1 MDVTNYFKEF
11 QMGLFGNQQNN
22 LSEKE
27 LLMQKVTTARYNM
40 LLVAVLTLVNAVMLL
55 AGADSYFLFS
65 ASLPYHLTI
74 LGAEFTAQ
82 TGSAIYTV
90 LSVAFL
96 AVSVGAYVLCFFMG
110 KKHVGW
116 LIAALAMFA
125 VDTVYF
131 LAVYMPICIAAK
143 FSVASIVIDLIFH
156 GYALYYFIM
165 AVVNSF
171 RLKKAIANEERAEAA
186 EPVGAGEF
194 NQPDEAA
201 EEASYS
207 EDQENK

>member
-1 MDVTNYFKEF
+1 
-11 QMGLFGNQQNN
+11 MGLFGKQQNN

-27 LLMQKVTTARYNM
+27 LLMQKVNTARYNM
-40 LLVAVLTLVNAVMLL
+40 LLVALFTLINAIMYI

-74 LGAEFTAQ
+74 IGVEFSAQ

-90 LSVAFL
+90 LTVGFLVVA
-96 AVSVGAYVLCFFMG
+96 VGAYVLCFFMG

-131 LAVYMPICIAAK
+131 LAVYMPICIAADLG
-143 FSVASIVIDLIFH
+143 VASIIIDLVFH

-171 RLKKAIANEERAEAA
+171 KLKKAIANEENA
-186 EPVGAGEF
+186 EPVGVTEF
-194 NQPDEAA
+194 DEPDEAA
-201 EEASYS
+201 EEASFS
-207 EDQENK
+207 EDQGNK

>member
-1 MDVTNYFKEF
+1 
-11 QMGLFGNQQNN
+11 MGLFGKQQNN

-27 LLMQKVTTARYNM
+27 LLMQKVNTARYNM

-74 LGAEFTAQ
+74 IGAEFTAQ

-143 FSVASIVIDLIFH
+143 LSVASIVIDLIFH

-171 RLKKAIANEERAEAA
+171 KLKKAIANEERTEAA
-186 EPVGAGEF
+186 EPVGVTEF
-194 NQPDEAA
+194 NKTDEAA
-201 EEASYS
+201 EEASFS
-207 EDQENK
+207 EDKENK